1 MGDDFPLNPTKDH
14 TDERTHYPYDRLHQL
29 LPHPLA
35 NTDRMMNDAEFEG
48 LKASIK
54 ANGIREPIK
63 LFEGNILDGRNRHK
77 AGKEVGHKFSARDF
91 VVFPG
96 TFADAKKYV
105 DDTNVHRR
113 HLTTEDKTKRVQQML
128 DEHPTMS
135 DRKIAQAC
143 GVSHPFV
150 SKLRKPEGD
159 PAFDKFAK
167 AWDDLSDQQRER
179 FAAKFS
185 TDLRELLA

>member
-1 MGDDFPLNPTKDH
+1 MTSLLNKLKGLTMNAPLSPVYATL
-14 TDERTHYPYDRLHQL
+14 T
-29 LPHPLA
+29 PHEFA
-35 NTDRMMNDAEFEG
+35 NADRMMNDAEFEG

-54 ANGIREPIK
+54 AQGILEPIK
-63 LFEGNILDGRNRHK
+63 LFEGKILDGRNRYK
-77 AGKEVGHKFSARDF
+77 AAQAVGHRFTPAN
-91 VVFPG
+91 
-96 TFADAKKYV
+96 FAEFKGNRGDAFALANA
-105 DDTNVHRR
+105 TNVHRR

-128 DEHPTMS
+128 DEHPGMS

-179 FAAKFS
+179 FVAKF
-185 TDLRELLA
+185 TPDLRELLTTP